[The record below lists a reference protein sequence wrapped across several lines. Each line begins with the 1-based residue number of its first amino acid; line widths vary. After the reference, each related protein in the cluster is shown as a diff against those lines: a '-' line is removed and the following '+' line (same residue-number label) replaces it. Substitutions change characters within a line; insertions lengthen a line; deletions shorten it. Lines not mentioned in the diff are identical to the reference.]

1 MHNGGRLISDPN
13 DYSSLLIVVSPAQ
26 LIWIQPEVYVCVC
39 VCVVDLGIFT
49 LGAGFCKARTLTKGV
64 FLAF

>member
-13 DYSSLLIVVSPAQ
+13 DYSSLFDCGFTSPTYLDSARG
-26 LIWIQPEVYVCVC
+26 LCVC